1 MSCDLSNIELKP
13 NAELVVSKSGK
24 VYYKSLYN
32 TIKKYNDKNRE
43 KINEISRERYRNNPY
58 YKEQNKENNRKRYY
72 RLKTNQNSIVTDTQ
86 NASPSE

>member
-13 NAELVVSKSGK
+13 DAELIKSKSGK

-43 KINEISRERYRNNPY
+43 RINELSRERYRSNPH
-58 YKEQNKENNRKRYY
+58 YKEQNKLNNRVRYH
-72 RLKTNQNSIVTDTQ
+72 RLKL
-86 NASPSE
+86 EKEEEKKEKK

>member
-43 KINEISRERYRNNPY
+43 RINQMSRERYQSNPD
-58 YKEQNKENNRKRYY
+58 YKEQNKLNNRERYY
-72 RLKTNQNSIVTDTQ
+72 RLKNLT
-86 NASPSE
+86 

>member
-1 MSCDLSNIELKP
+1 MSCDLSNIQLKP

-43 KINEISRERYRNNPY
+43 RINEISKERYRTNPE
-58 YKEQNKENNRKRYY
+58 YKEQNKINNRKRYY
-72 RLKTNQNSIVTDTQ
+72 RLKNEKTLVIDKDEDIQGS
-86 NASPSE
+86 

>member
-1 MSCDLSNIELKP
+1 MSCDLSNIQLKP

-43 KINEISRERYRNNPY
+43 RINEISRERYRTNPE

-72 RLKTNQNSIVTDTQ
+72 KLKPNQNDISST
-86 NASPSE
+86 NS